1 MTDIIE
7 KTKKILTKYPD
18 PASGKSIL
26 EAGCVIALRLD
37 GDVVKFVLEFAS
49 AKDAEDFDPLRIQ
62 LTNELNNIEGVSD
75 TQIVTSAPTG
85 QSQTPPPDLGVKPE
99 RVSRAVGIKRIY
111 AIASGKGGV
120 GKSTVTSNLAVA
132 LAAQGKKIGL
142 LDADLYGPSQVMM
155 MGTTGKP
162 SGTNDHI
169 IPTQSHNVK
178 MISIAQMITDGEAV
192 VWRGPMLAKALDQ
205 LLNQVEWG
213 NLDALLIDM
222 PPGTGDVQL
231 SLAQKAKLSGA
242 FIVTT
247 PQDIALLDARRAIN
261 MFEKLEVPVLGMIEN
276 MATHICSNCGQ
287 EDHIFGEGGASSE
300 AQNRGIPF
308 LGSLPLSKDVRMAGD
323 SGKPIALAGNG
334 LFADLAARLIAGKLV

>member
-7 KTKKILTKYPD
+7 KAIKILAKYPD
-18 PASGKSIL
+18 PASGKPIND
-26 EAGCVIALRLD
+26 AGCVMALRLD
-37 GDVVKFVLEFAS
+37 GDVLKFVLEFQT

-62 LTNELNNIEGVSD
+62 LTNELNTIEGVSN
-75 TQIVTSAPTG
+75 TQIVSSAP
-85 QSQTPPPDLGVKPE
+85 SAPAKAPPPDLGVKPE
-99 RVSRAVGIKRIY
+99 RTSLAGGIKRIY

-155 MGTTGKP
+155 MGTKGKP
-162 SGTNDHI
+162 AGTNDHI

-178 MISIAQMITDGEAV
+178 MISIGQMITDGEAV

-231 SLAQKAKLSGA
+231 SLAQKAKLSGV

-247 PQDIALLDARRAIN
+247 PQDIALLDARRAID
-261 MFEKLEVPVLGMIEN
+261 MFDKLNVPVLGMIEN
-276 MATHICSNCGQ
+276 MATHICSSCGH
-287 EDHIFGEGGASSE
+287 EDHIFGENGAKTE
-300 AQNRGIPF
+300 ADARGIPF
-308 LGSLPLSKDVRMAGD
+308 LGSLPLSKDVREAGD
-323 SGKPIALAGNG
+323 RGKPIALSGEG
-334 LFADLAARLIAGKLV
+334 LFADIAARLIAGKLV

>member
-1 MTDIIE
+1 MTDII
-7 KTKKILTKYPD
+7 TKVNKILAKYPD
-18 PASGKSIL
+18 PESGKSIID
-26 EAGCVIALRLD
+26 AGCVMALRLD
-37 GDVVKFVLEFAS
+37 DSVIKFVLEFAS

-62 LTNELNNIEGVSD
+62 LTNELNAIHGVTD
-75 TQIVTSAPTG
+75 TQIVSSAPTA
-85 QSQTPPPDLGVKPE
+85 SKAPPPDLGAKPE
-99 RVSRAVGIKRIY
+99 RISRAGGIKRIY

-155 MGTTGKP
+155 MGAEGKP
-162 SGTNDHI
+162 SGTNNHI
-169 IPTQSHNVK
+169 IPTEAHNVK
-178 MISIAQMITDGEAV
+178 MISIGQMINEGEAV

-213 NLDALLIDM
+213 ELDALLIDM

-247 PQDIALLDARRAIN
+247 PQDIALLDARRAID
-261 MFEKLEVPVLGMIEN
+261 MFDKLKVPVLGMIEN

-287 EDHIFGEGGASSE
+287 EDHIFGEGGASVE

-323 SGKPIALAGNG
+323 SGKPIAVSGNG
-334 LFADLAARLIAGKLV
+334 LFSDMAARLIAGKLV